1 MERRFKGKIGIVTG
15 GAKGI
20 GRATVVHF
28 FLFNR
33 LRHMLGENFSDIRK
47 LASVRTELDALLEEG
62 ISQFD
67 LIQRQ
72 HALLA
77 PDFA

>member
-1 MERRFKGKIGIVTG
+1 
-15 GAKGI
+15 
-20 GRATVVHF
+20 
-28 FLFNR
+28 
-33 LRHMLGENFSDIRK
+33 MLGEDFSDIRK
-47 LASVRTELDALLEEG
+47 LASIRTELDALLEEG